1 MNKRILL
8 GIDANF
14 SPATQQALHTVSEFI
29 QQATPLLRLVLL
41 NVIPIPAIASP
52 SLGLYAGQFQSL
64 SVTPEQRTLAE
75 DILWRA
81 RAELQKQGIASGQIE
96 VLIRVGL
103 PADEIVRAA
112 QELQVDF
119 IVIGSRGNSLG
130 QRIRRFFAGSI
141 SRKVLHTASCP
152 VMIVASPLALISPT
166 PQRSGSSNLSS
177 KTHHPA
183 DLVKW
188 YEEAITRY
196 LQEHTSALT
205 VFTPLQ
211 VAQTFAPAKRKAPK
225 RKEVAAATLA
235 LEQLAR
241 NGVLCRHEVKGE
253 LRYIND

>member
-14 SPATQQALHTVSEFI
+14 SPATQQALHTVSEFM

-141 SRKVLHTASCP
+141 SRKVLHNASCP
-152 VMIVASPLALISPT
+152 VMIVASPQT
-166 PQRSGSSNLSS
+166 PSTS
-177 KTHHPA
+177 KTPHPA

-188 YEEAITRY
+188 YEE
-196 LQEHTSALT
+196 
-205 VFTPLQ
+205 
-211 VAQTFAPAKRKAPK
+211 
-225 RKEVAAATLA
+225 
-235 LEQLAR
+235 
-241 NGVLCRHEVKGE
+241 
-253 LRYIND
+253 

>member
-8 GIDANF
+8 GIDTNF
-14 SPATQQALHTVSEFI
+14 SPATQQALHTVSEFM
-29 QQATPLLRLVLL
+29 QQAAPLLRLILL

-64 SVTPEQRTLAE
+64 SVTPEQRTQAE
-75 DILWRA
+75 DILRRA
-81 RAELQKQGIASGQIE
+81 RAELQKHGVASEQIE

-130 QRIRRFFAGSI
+130 QRMRRFFAGSI
-141 SRKVLHTASCP
+141 SRKVLHNTSCP
-152 VMIVASPLALISPT
+152 VMIVASPQT
-166 PQRSGSSNLSS
+166 PSTS
-177 KTHHPA
+177 KTPYPA

-205 VFTPLQ
+205 VFTPFE
-211 VAQTFAPAKRKAPK
+211 VAQTFAPSKRKAPK
-225 RKEVAAATLA
+225 RKEIAAATLA
-235 LEQLAR
+235 LEQLAGS
-241 NGVLCRHEVKGE
+241 GVLCRHEVKGE

>member
-8 GIDANF
+8 GIDTNF
-14 SPATQQALHTVSEFI
+14 SPATQQALHTVSEFM
-29 QQATPLLRLVLL
+29 QQAAPLLRLILL

-64 SVTPEQRTLAE
+64 SVTIEQRTQAE

-81 RAELQKQGIASGQIE
+81 RAELQKHGVASEQIE

-103 PADEIVRAA
+103 PADEIVRVA

-119 IVIGSRGNSLG
+119 IVIGSRGNTLG
-130 QRIRRFFAGSI
+130 QRMRRFFAGSI
-141 SRKVLHTASCP
+141 SRKVLYNTSCP
-152 VMIVASPLALISPT
+152 VMIVASPRT
-166 PQRSGSSNLSS
+166 PSTS
-177 KTHHPA
+177 KTPYPA

-205 VFTPLQ
+205 VFTPFE
-211 VAQTFAPAKRKAPK
+211 VAQTFAPSKRKAPK
-225 RKEVAAATLA
+225 RKEIAAATLA

-241 NGVLCRHEVKGE
+241 SGVLCRHEVKGE

>member
-14 SPATQQALHTVSEFI
+14 SPATQQALHTVSEFM

-64 SVTPEQRTLAE
+64 SVTPEQRTQAE
-75 DILWRA
+75 DSLWRA

-152 VMIVASPLALISPT
+152 VMIVASPLI
-166 PQRSGSSNLSS
+166 PQQCHPERSEGSR
-177 KTHHPA
+177 THHPA

>member
-14 SPATQQALHTVSEFI
+14 SPATQQALHTVSEFM
-29 QQATPLLRLVLL
+29 QQAAPLLRLILL
-41 NVIPIPAIASP
+41 NVIPIPTIASP
-52 SLGLYAGQFQSL
+52 SLGLYSGQFQSL
-64 SVTPEQRTLAE
+64 SVTSEQRTQAE
-75 DILWRA
+75 DILRRA
-81 RAELQKQGIASGQIE
+81 RVELQKHGVASEQIE

-119 IVIGSRGNSLG
+119 IVIGSRGNTLG
-130 QRIRRFFAGSI
+130 QRMRRFFAGSI
-141 SRKVLHTASCP
+141 SRKVLHNTSCP
-152 VMIVASPLALISPT
+152 VMIVASPQT
-166 PQRSGSSNLSS
+166 PSTS
-177 KTHHPA
+177 KTAYPA

-188 YEEAITRY
+188 YEEAIKRY

-205 VFTPLQ
+205 VFTPFE
-211 VAQTFAPAKRKAPK
+211 VAQTFAPSKRKAPK
-225 RKEVAAATLA
+225 RKEIAAATLA

-241 NGVLCRHEVKGE
+241 SGVLCRHEVKGE

>member
-14 SPATQQALHTVSEFI
+14 SPATQQALLTVSEFM

-64 SVTPEQRTLAE
+64 SVTPEQRALAE

-81 RAELQKQGIASGQIE
+81 RAELQKQGIDSGQIE

-119 IVIGSRGNSLG
+119 IVVGSRGNSLG

-141 SRKVLHTASCP
+141 SHKVLYTASCP
-152 VMIVASPLALISPT
+152 VMIVASPLIPI
-166 PQRSGSSNLSS
+166 SS

-225 RKEVAAATLA
+225 RKEVAAAAIA

-241 NGVLCRHEVKGE
+241 SGVLCRHEVKGE

>member
-1 MNKRILL
+1 MMNKRILL

-14 SPATQQALHTVSEFI
+14 SPATQQALNTVSEFM
-29 QQATPLLRLVLL
+29 QQAAPLLRLILL
-41 NVIPIPAIASP
+41 NVIPLPAIASP

-64 SVTPEQRTLAE
+64 SVTSEQRTQAE

-81 RAELQKQGIASGQIE
+81 RAELQKHGVASEQIE

-112 QELQVDF
+112 QELQVGF

-141 SRKVLHTASCP
+141 SRKVLYNASCP
-152 VMIVASPLALISPT
+152 VMIVAPPLIP
-166 PQRSGSSNLSS
+166 PISS
-177 KTHHPA
+177 KTPHPA

-196 LQEHTSALT
+196 LQEHPSALT
-205 VFTPLQ
+205 VFTPFE
-211 VAQTFAPAKRKAPK
+211 VAQTFAPSKKKAPK
-225 RKEVAAATLA
+225 RKEIAAATLA
-235 LEQLAR
+235 LEQLASS
-241 NGVLCRHEVKGE
+241 GVLFRHEVKGE

>member
-52 SLGLYAGQFQSL
+52 SLGLYAGQFQSS

-81 RAELQKQGIASGQIE
+81 RAELQKQGVASAQIE

-152 VMIVASPLALISPT
+152 VMIVVSPLIP
-166 PQRSGSSNLSS
+166 LSS

-196 LQEHTSALT
+196 LQEHTSALI

-241 NGVLCRHEVKGE
+241 SGVLCRHEVKGE

>member
-8 GIDANF
+8 GIDTNF
-14 SPATQQALHTVSEFI
+14 SPATQQALHTVSEFM
-29 QQATPLLRLVLL
+29 QQAAPLLRLILL

-64 SVTPEQRTLAE
+64 SVTPEQRTQAE
-75 DILWRA
+75 DILRRA
-81 RAELQKQGIASGQIE
+81 RAELQKHGVASEQIE

-130 QRIRRFFAGSI
+130 QRMRRFFAGSI
-141 SRKVLHTASCP
+141 SRKVLHNTSCP
-152 VMIVASPLALISPT
+152 VMIVASPQT
-166 PQRSGSSNLSS
+166 PSTS
-177 KTHHPA
+177 KTPYPA

-205 VFTPLQ
+205 VFTPFE
-211 VAQTFAPAKRKAPK
+211 VAQTFAPSKRKAPK
-225 RKEVAAATLA
+225 RKEIAAAILA

-241 NGVLCRHEVKGE
+241 SGVLCRHEVKGE

>member
-8 GIDANF
+8 GIDTNF
-14 SPATQQALHTVSEFI
+14 SPATQQALHTVSEFM
-29 QQATPLLRLVLL
+29 QQAAPLLRLILL

-64 SVTPEQRTLAE
+64 SVTLEQRTQAE
-75 DILWRA
+75 DILRRA
-81 RAELQKQGIASGQIE
+81 RAELQKHGVASEQIE

-141 SRKVLHTASCP
+141 SRKVLHSALCP
-152 VMIVASPLALISPT
+152 VMIVASPQT
-166 PQRSGSSNLSS
+166 PSTS
-177 KTHHPA
+177 KTPYPA

-188 YEEAITRY
+188 YKEAITRY
-196 LQEHTSALT
+196 LQEHPSALT
-205 VFTPLQ
+205 VFTPFE
-211 VAQTFAPAKRKAPK
+211 VAQTFAPSKRKAPK
-225 RKEVAAATLA
+225 RKEIAAATLA
-235 LEQLAR
+235 LEQLASS
-241 NGVLCRHEVKGE
+241 GVLCRHEVKGE

>member
-1 MNKRILL
+1 MMNKRVLL
-8 GIDANF
+8 GIDTNF
-14 SPATQQALHTVSEFI
+14 SPATQQALHTVSEFM
-29 QQATPLLRLVLL
+29 QQAAPLLRLILL

-64 SVTPEQRTLAE
+64 SVTPEQRTQAE
-75 DILWRA
+75 DILRRA
-81 RAELQKQGIASGQIE
+81 RAELQKHGVASEQIE

-141 SRKVLHTASCP
+141 SRKVLHSALCP
-152 VMIVASPLALISPT
+152 VMIVASPQT
-166 PQRSGSSNLSS
+166 PSTS
-177 KTHHPA
+177 KTPHPA

-188 YEEAITRY
+188 YEEAIKRY
-196 LQEHTSALT
+196 LQEHPSALT
-205 VFTPLQ
+205 VFTPFE
-211 VAQTFAPAKRKAPK
+211 VAQTFAPSKRKAPK
-225 RKEVAAATLA
+225 RKEIAAATLA

-241 NGVLCRHEVKGE
+241 SGVLCRHEVKGE

>member
-8 GIDANF
+8 GIDTNF
-14 SPATQQALHTVSEFI
+14 SPATQQALHTVSEFM
-29 QQATPLLRLVLL
+29 QQAAPLLRLILL

-64 SVTPEQRTLAE
+64 SVTLEQRTQAE
-75 DILWRA
+75 DILRRA
-81 RAELQKQGIASGQIE
+81 RAELQKHGVASEQIE

-141 SRKVLHTASCP
+141 SRKVLHSALCP
-152 VMIVASPLALISPT
+152 VMIVASPQT
-166 PQRSGSSNLSS
+166 PSTS
-177 KTHHPA
+177 KTPYPA

-188 YEEAITRY
+188 YEKAITRY
-196 LQEHTSALT
+196 LQEHPSALT
-205 VFTPLQ
+205 VFTPFE
-211 VAQTFAPAKRKAPK
+211 VAQTFAPSKRKAPK
-225 RKEVAAATLA
+225 RKEIAAATLA

-241 NGVLCRHEVKGE
+241 SGVLCRHEVKGE

>member
-14 SPATQQALHTVSEFI
+14 SPATQQALQTVSEFM
-29 QQATPLLRLVLL
+29 QQAAPLLRLVLL
-41 NVIPIPAIASP
+41 NVIPIPAVASP

-64 SVTPEQRTLAE
+64 SITTEQRTEAE
-75 DILWRA
+75 NILWRA
-81 RAELQKQGIASGQIE
+81 RAELQKHGVASEQIE

-119 IVIGSRGNSLG
+119 IVIGSRGSSLG

-141 SRKVLHTASCP
+141 SRKVLHTALCP
-152 VMIVASPLALISPT
+152 VMIVSSLQLRTPT
-166 PQRSGSSNLSS
+166 STSS
-177 KTHHPA
+177 KAARPA

-188 YEEAITRY
+188 YEEAIMHY

-205 VFTPLQ
+205 VFTPFE
-211 VAQTFAPAKRKAPK
+211 VAQIFAPSKRKAPK
-225 RKEVAAATLA
+225 RKEIAAATLA
-235 LEQLAR
+235 LERLAR
-241 NGVLCRHEVKGE
+241 SGVLCRHEVKGE
-253 LRYIND
+253 QRYIND